1 MNIKNTF
8 KPFVETLDVAIG
20 VCVEEERL
28 VGLRQKINC
37 VEKACRQLNFV
48 VFPDIFLDKNTKY
61 NLIGEKKGDEVKPEG
76 QSK

>member
-1 MNIKNTF
+1 MNIIKNTF

-37 VEKACRQLNFV
+37 VEKACRQLKFV
-48 VFPDIFLDKNTKY
+48 VFPDML
-61 NLIGEKKGDEVKPEG
+61 
-76 QSK
+76 SRC

>member
-28 VGLRQKINC
+28 VGLLQKISC
-37 VEKACRQLNFV
+37 VEKACRA
-48 VFPDIFLDKNTKY
+48 FLVLMNMRR
-61 NLIGEKKGDEVKPEG
+61 
-76 QSK
+76 